1 MKLLSLCVLGFL
13 LIGPF
18 AFSVP
23 PTEAGSVKEVEN
35 NRERAIEPTK
45 GYTKTLN
52 NKEYI
57 GGAFAS
63 MFLGFGIGHAIQGRW
78 WDEGGWVFTLGEGVT
93 VGVILSSLLLTGGIK
108 GFEARSS
115 KQVTVKNIHSAWG
128 EGLKWGGFISLLL
141 FIPLRIW
148 ASIDS
153 WVLPSHIKV
162 AQESRFQIIPLVV
175 SNHSNSNNLSLGLSM
190 KYRF

>member
-23 PTEAGSVKEVEN
+23 PAEAGGVKEVEN

-93 VGVILSSLLLTGGIK
+93 LGVILSSILK
-108 GFEARSS
+108 GPTSNYGSFDSIERVLWEVHNWS
-115 KQVTVKNIHSAWG
+115 TY
-128 EGLKWGGFISLLL
+128 ISLAL
-141 FIPLRIW
+141 FVSLRVW
-148 ASIDS
+148 ASIDT

-162 AQESRFQIIPLVV
+162 AQESRFQITPLVV
-175 SNHSNSNNLSLGLSM
+175 SNYSNSNYLSLGLNM